1 MRHSI
6 KPSTH
11 VSKKSRA
18 FHEAGHA
25 VIARVEGIQ
34 ITEATILPGFIQSE
48 RVLGSVEFIFGR
60 TDDHEAKIRALL
72 AGAIAQERAGFI
84 DRIGGMQDR
93 FEVEKLA
100 GIWANRLKP
109 GELLRDCFDEDG
121 SLSLSV
127 DEEARAMRLVKR
139 LQKQTET
146 LVARHWLAIERVAD
160 ALLRRRVLYQDDVDA
175 SAKLRRRKWTS

>member
-109 GELLRDCFDEDG
+109 GEF
-121 SLSLSV
+121 
-127 DEEARAMRLVKR
+127 
-139 LQKQTET
+139 
-146 LVARHWLAIERVAD
+146 VAR
-160 ALLRRRVLYQDDVDA
+160 LLRRGWQPQPFCRRRSPRHEIGETFAEANRNIGGPALAGDRACGRCAFA
-175 SAKLRRRKWTS
+175 SACALPGRC